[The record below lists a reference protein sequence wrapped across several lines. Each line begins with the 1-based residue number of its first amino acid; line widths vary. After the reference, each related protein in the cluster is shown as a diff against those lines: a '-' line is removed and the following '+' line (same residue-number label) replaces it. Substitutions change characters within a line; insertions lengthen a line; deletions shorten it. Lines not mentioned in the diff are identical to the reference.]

1 MKKSDLRSTR
11 GPRPPAA
18 PPPATGRRTRRT
30 VHEALNPHFG
40 FYYTVDKTLYQGK
53 TRYQRI
59 ELVRTPEFGTTL
71 LLDGI
76 TQVVEKNEYQ
86 YHESMVHP
94 AMCSHPAPRSVLIIG
109 GGDGGI
115 LREVLKYPVVKRV
128 DVAELDE
135 EVILFSRKYLACM
148 HKNSFDDPRVK
159 VHITDGRKFVEANP
173 GRFDIV
179 IMDMTDPF
187 GPAKALYT
195 RQFFAAVKRSLRSPA
210 GIFAMHTES
219 PISRP
224 HIFNRITKTLQSVFE
239 NVTPLYLYI
248 QMYAVLWS
256 IGLASPSLNLAH
268 VAPALVDRRL
278 KRYGIRGLKLVN
290 GETFAAMQIGYPYI
304 TEILRQPGAVITDRS
319 PELKL
324 F

>member
-1 MKKSDLRSTR
+1 MKKSNPGSTR
-11 GPRPPAA
+11 GPQTAVNGSAAGRPA
-18 PPPATGRRTRRT
+18 RRVVR
-30 VHEALNPHFG
+30 EALNPHFG
-40 FYYTVDKTLYQGK
+40 FYYTVDKTLYTGK
-53 TRYQRI
+53 TKYQRI
-59 ELVRTPEFGTTL
+59 ELVNAPEFGTTL

-94 AMCSHPAPRSVLIIG
+94 AMLAHPAPRNVLIIG

-115 LREVLKYPVVKRV
+115 LREVLKYPVVKHV

-135 EVILFSRKYLACM
+135 EVVLFSRKYLAGM
-148 HKNSFDDPRVK
+148 HKNSFDDARVS
-159 VHITDGRKFVEANP
+159 VHIIDGRRFVESNP

-195 RQFFAAVKRSLRSPA
+195 RQFFSAVKRSLRT
-210 GIFAMHTES
+210 GNGVFVMHTES
-219 PISRP
+219 PVSRP
-224 HIFNRITKTLQSVFE
+224 HVFNRIIKTLQSVFDH
-239 NVTPLYLYI
+239 VTPFYLYI

-256 IGLASPSLNLAH
+256 IGLASPSLNLAG
-268 VAPALVDRRL
+268 VKPMVVDRRL

-290 GETFAAMQIGYPYI
+290 GETIAAMRVCYPYI
-304 TEILRQPGAVITDRS
+304 ADILRQPGPVITDRS
-319 PELKL
+319 PDLKL